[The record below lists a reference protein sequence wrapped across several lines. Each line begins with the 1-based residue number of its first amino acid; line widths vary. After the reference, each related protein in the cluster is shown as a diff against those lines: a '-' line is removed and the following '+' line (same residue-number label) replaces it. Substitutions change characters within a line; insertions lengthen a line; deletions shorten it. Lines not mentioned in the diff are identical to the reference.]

1 MDNVYAIAT
10 AISIVFFVIKYVQIR
25 MVNKESE
32 PVSAI
37 AKDSLVVF
45 VSCVV
50 GFFVLDQAGTAI
62 TQTAKKGGSSPA
74 FTDNPTF

>member
-10 AISIVFFVIKYVQIR
+10 AISIVFFVIKYVQIH
-25 MVNKESE
+25 MVKKEKE

-37 AKDSLVVF
+37 AKDSLIVF
-45 VSCVV
+45 ISCVV

-62 TQTAKKGGSSPA
+62 TQTTKRGGGSPA